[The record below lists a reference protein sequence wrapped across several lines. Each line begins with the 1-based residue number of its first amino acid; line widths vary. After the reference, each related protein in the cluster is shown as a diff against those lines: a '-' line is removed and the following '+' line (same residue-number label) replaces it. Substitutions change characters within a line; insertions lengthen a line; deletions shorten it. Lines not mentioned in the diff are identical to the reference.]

1 MKPSLGV
8 VPASWVRVDILW
20 PVFGITA
27 NAANNYRRSG
37 AWTEGTHFKKDPANR
52 YIFNIPR
59 IEEWLES

>member
-8 VPASWVRVDILW
+8 VPGSWVRVDILW

-37 AWTEGTHFKKDPANR
+37 VWTENVHFKKDPANR
-52 YIFNIPR
+52 YVFNIAR
-59 IEEWLES
+59 IEAWLES